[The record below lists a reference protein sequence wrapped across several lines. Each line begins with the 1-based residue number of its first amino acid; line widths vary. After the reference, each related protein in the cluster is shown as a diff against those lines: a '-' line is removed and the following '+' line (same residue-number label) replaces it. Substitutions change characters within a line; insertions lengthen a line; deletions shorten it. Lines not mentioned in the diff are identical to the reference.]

1 MKVNNSPESKFG
13 LPTPVSKRTA
23 EGVSSPATSNAPTPA
38 EAASASVKF
47 SPVTQAMTN
56 GVARSGT
63 DSFDAAKVEAM
74 RTAIQ
79 NGSFSVNAEA
89 IADKLLSSARELLGV
104 AAAGVRRS
112 N

>member
-1 MKVNNSPESKFG
+1 MKINQSPDAKFG
-13 LPTPVSKRTA
+13 TPVAATPKRPDPGAGPVASAPAA
-23 EGVSSPATSNAPTPA
+23 ES
-38 EAASASVKF
+38 AASTVKL

-63 DSFDAAKVEAM
+63 DVFDAAKVEAM

-89 IADKLLSSARELLGV
+89 IADRLLASAREMLGV
-104 AAAGVRRS
+104 AAAGPRARG
-112 N
+112 

>member
-13 LPTPVSKRTA
+13 LPTPVPKRAA
-23 EGVSSPATSNAPTPA
+23 EGVSSPATRSAQTPA
-38 EAASASVKF
+38 ETASASVRF

-74 RTAIQ
+74 RMAIQ

-89 IADKLLSSARELLGV
+89 IADKMLSSARELLGV
-104 AAAGVRRS
+104 AAAGARRTS
-112 N
+112 

>member
-13 LPTPVSKRTA
+13 LPTPVTQRIA
-23 EGVSSPATSNAPTPA
+23 EGVSSSARGAPASPA
-38 EAASASVKF
+38 EAVSATVKF

-56 GVARSGT
+56 GIARSGT

-79 NGSFSVNAEA
+79 NGSFSVNAEV
-89 IADKLLSSARELLGV
+89 IADKLLGSARELLGV
-104 AAAGVRRS
+104 AAAGPRRS
-112 N
+112 A

>member
-13 LPTPVSKRTA
+13 LPTPVTKRTA
-23 EGVSSPATSNAPTPA
+23 EGVSSPVNGSAAPPA
-38 EAASASVKF
+38 ESASASVKF

-63 DSFDAAKVEAM
+63 DSFEAAKVEAM

-89 IADKLLSSARELLGV
+89 IADKLLGSARELLGV
-104 AAAGVRRS
+104 AAAGSRPEA
-112 N
+112 

>member
-1 MKVNNSPESKFG
+1 MKVNQSPESKFG
-13 LPTPVSKRTA
+13 LPASVPSRTA
-23 EGVSSPATSNAPTPA
+23 EGAGAPAKGVGGS
-38 EAASASVKF
+38 SASPSGTSVTF
-47 SPVTQAMTN
+47 SPVTQVMTN

-89 IADKLLSSARELLGV
+89 IADKLLGSARELLGI
-104 AAAGVRRS
+104 AGGARRQG
-112 N
+112 

>member
-13 LPTPVSKRTA
+13 LPTPVTQRTA
-23 EGVSSPATSNAPTPA
+23 EGVSSSARGAPASPA
-38 EAASASVKF
+38 EAVSATVKF

-56 GVARSGT
+56 GIARSGT

-79 NGSFSVNAEA
+79 NGSFSVNAET
-89 IADKLLSSARELLGV
+89 IADKLLGSARELLGV
-104 AAAGVRRS
+104 AAAGPRRS
-112 N
+112 A

>member
-13 LPTPVSKRTA
+13 LPTPVIKRTA
-23 EGVSSPATSNAPTPA
+23 EGASSSVATPA
-38 EAASASVKF
+38 PSGADRASASVKF
-47 SPVTQAMTN
+47 SPVTQEMTN

-104 AAAGVRRS
+104 AAAGPRERG
-112 N
+112 

>member
-1 MKVNNSPESKFG
+1 MKINYSPESQVG
-13 LPTPVSKRTA
+13 MPTPVTPRA
-23 EGVSSPATSNAPTPA
+23 AQEVSSPTSGKSASPT
-38 EAASASVKF
+38 ERASASVKF

-79 NGSFSVNAEA
+79 NGSFSVNAEV
-89 IADKLLSSARELLGV
+89 IADKLLGSAREMLGI
-104 AAAGVRRS
+104 AAAGTRPRA
-112 N
+112 